1 MAVNSA
7 LALVP
12 AMDLRIRDTSRE
24 VAALVRLA
32 RWLGRFTPAVSIDP
46 PNALLLEIR
55 GSLKLFGG
63 LSKLRA
69 ALRAGLHRRGHVSVM
84 ACTPTALAS
93 LWLARAGLEPDI
105 LALAE
110 LPRLLASVPVRHL
123 GWPGS
128 IQKALAQTGVT
139 TLGDC
144 LRLPRQ
150 GFARRFGPGLLREL
164 DQGLGRS
171 AEVRRHEVFPVHF
184 RDSLELPADTA
195 DTMLLLEGFRIL
207 GDRLQACLRSRQA
220 GVRTLWCHLHHP
232 EGADTRLRISLRQAS
247 ADISLFLGILRLRL
261 DAGALPG
268 VATRLMLE
276 ADLVGG
282 SSGSGTDLLGK
293 PLHPD
298 EGLPGLLERLRGRLG
313 RQAVHGLALVP
324 EHRPERAWRPVGDP
338 LEAGAS
344 AAVPLG
350 RGPPRPSWLLPEPRS
365 LLVLKGHPAFQGVL
379 CIEGGPERIET
390 GWWDGADVR
399 RDYYVAINRQGARL
413 WIYQDLRSSGWYL
426 HGIF

>member
-1 MAVNSA
+1 LPVGCLHHELVELRA
-7 LALVP
+7 L
-12 AMDLRIRDTSRE
+12 E
-24 VAALVRLA
+24 VC
-32 RWLGRFTPAVSIDP
+32 
-46 PNALLLEIR
+46 

-63 LSKLRA
+63 LNKLRTT
-69 ALRAGLHRRGHVSVM
+69 LRTGLHKRGHAPVM

-93 LWLARAGLEPDI
+93 LWAARAGLEPDV

-110 LPRLLASVPVRHL
+110 LPRLLACVPVRHL

-128 IQKALAQTGVT
+128 IQKALAQMGVT

-150 GFARRFGPGLLREL
+150 GFARRFGPGRLREL

-171 AEVRRHEVFPVHF
+171 AEVRRHQVFPVHF

-195 DTMLLLEGFRIL
+195 DTGLLLEGFRIL
-207 GDRLQACLRSRQA
+207 GDRLQACLKSRQA
-220 GVRTLWCHLHHP
+220 SVRTLWCHLHHLD
-232 EGADTRLRISLRQAS
+232 GLDTRIPISLRQAS

-268 VATRLMLE
+268 VATRLMLD
-276 ADLVGG
+276 ADLVPG
-282 SSGSGTDLLGK
+282 SSGGGTDLLGK

-298 EGLPGLLERLRGRLG
+298 DGLTGLLERLRARLG

-324 EHRPERAWRPVGDP
+324 EHRPERAWRPVDDP
-338 LEAGAS
+338 LAEGALAAGPA
-344 AAVPLG
+344 G
-350 RGPPRPSWLLPEPRS
+350 RGPARPPWLLSAPRS
-365 LLVLKGHPAFQGVL
+365 LPVLKGHPAFQGLL
-379 CIEGGPERIET
+379 CIERGPERIET

-399 RDYYVAINRQGARL
+399 RDYYIAINRQGARL
-413 WIYQDLRSSGWYL
+413 WIYQDLRSSAWYL
-426 HGIF
+426 HGVF